1 MPYEIYWFDEQARI
15 LNIQLQ
21 APLPNLELDELRRE
35 LLPIINNPQPLLT
48 LLSLRDLNPMDLFTR
63 ALANLDDLPLPDFKQ
78 HFEQSRLAIVGGGP
92 TLASLLTLTNQ
103 ISGRDGLIRPFKDEN
118 AAIKWLRGE
127 E

>member
-21 APLPNLELDELRRE
+21 APLPDLELDELRRE
-35 LLPIINNPQPLLT
+35 LLPIINNPQPLFT

>member
-1 MPYEIYWFDEQARI
+1 MPYKIYWIDEHARI

-21 APLPNLELDELRRE
+21 APLPDLELDELRRE
-35 LLPIINNPQPLLT
+35 LLPIINIPQPLLT
-48 LLSLRDLNPMDLFTR
+48 LLILRDLNPMDLFTR
-63 ALANLDDLPLPDFKQ
+63 ALANLDGLPLPDFKQ

-103 ISGRDGLIRPFKDEN
+103 ISGQDGLIRPFKDKN